1 MFSYVFSGRLD
12 FWWLKRAEC
21 GQKKMFPVV
30 WCFKAYYLD
39 ICIVFFWFFSVLI
52 FRNHRCSCWCFY
64 YTACP
69 CKFVVFSSC
78 SAKYAR
84 QRAIKHVAATHAGIV
99 WHEHQLCWSLY
110 TKTWNYGHYSST
122 FDVVQDSTSY
132 SSLVFYDM
140 CFLLKKKFSQKKHLP
155 HLEKTHIFVGPF
167 RLGTSNGG
175 VGDFTRS
182 EGWGGATLQ
191 FMGHSADAY
200 HQLGTTTF
208 FEDAR
213 GEEVVSYVCSAFF
226 FFPEKWD
233 GWVDFWRSS
242 KKCALFVFGWFL
254 SCRKKG
260 G

>member
-21 GQKKMFPVV
+21 GQKKVVPVV

-84 QRAIKHVAATHAGIV
+84 QRAIKKHVAATHAGIV

-122 FDVVQDSTSY
+122 FDVVQDSTPY

-140 CFLLKKKFSQKKHLP
+140 CFLLKKKFSQKKTPPTPRKNSHFCWPLSP
-155 HLEKTHIFVGPF
+155 WHLEWRGWRLHQIWRMRWSNSAVHGPQRGCVPSAWNDNF
-167 RLGTSNGG
+167 FWR
-175 VGDFTRS
+175 RKR
-182 EGWGGATLQ
+182 WGSCELCLFG
-191 FMGHSADAY
+191 
-200 HQLGTTTF
+200 
-208 FEDAR
+208 
-213 GEEVVSYVCSAFF
+213 FF
-226 FFPEKWD
+226 FAWVFSPKNGMD
-233 GWVDFWRSS
+233 G
-242 KKCALFVFGWFL
+242 
-254 SCRKKG
+254 
-260 G
+260 